1 MLPGRKMRI
10 MGSVFCAWMAILLFV
25 SLAAAQGQWYRGNT
39 HTHTAFSDGDA
50 APSVVVRWYKEH
62 GYNFV
67 VITDHDRYT
76 PIDQGDFYASNLTA
90 DFGQPGKFLVI
101 GGEEVTD
108 KVHLNAI
115 NVRESIKPQGG
126 TDPVDIMNR
135 NARAIRA
142 AGGLP
147 QVNHPNWHWRVN
159 ADQLIAATEVKHFEL
174 FNAGRDCNNSGGGG
188 APSTEEMWDR
198 VLSSGRVL
206 YGLASDD
213 THSLFGE
220 FSMWQA
226 DPGRGWIVV
235 KAAELS
241 ALALVAA
248 IDRGDFYASNGV
260 ELVDYEQSD
269 QEIRLELP
277 PDKRHEVRYR
287 TYFIGRDGQ
296 VLKRD
301 DSLKPT
307 YRFRGDELY
316 VRARVEASNGTMAWT
331 QPVFLGNK

>member
-1 MLPGRKMRI
+1 MFPGQMMR
-10 MGSVFCAWMAILLFV
+10 SRRPVFCFLVAIFLSASV
-25 SLAAAQGQWYRGNT
+25 GAAQGQWYRGNT
-39 HTHTAFSDGDA
+39 HAHTAFSDGDA

-76 PIDQGDFYASNLTA
+76 PVERLNL
-90 DFGQPGKFLVI
+90 DYGQPGKFLVV

-115 NVRESIKPQGG
+115 NVSESIKPQGG
-126 TDPVDIMNR
+126 TDLVDIMNR

-147 QVNHPNWHWRVN
+147 HVNHPNWQWDMNVQ
-159 ADQLIAATEVKHFEL
+159 QLIAAREVKHFEL
-174 FNAGRDCNNSGGGG
+174 FNPDCNNSGGGG
-188 APSTEEMWDR
+188 APSTEEMWDQ
-198 VLSSGRVL
+198 VLSTGRVL

-213 THSLFGE
+213 THNFFGE

-226 DPGRGWIVV
+226 NPGRGWIVV
-235 KAAELS
+235 KAAELT
-241 ALALVAA
+241 APALVAA

-260 ELVDYEQSD
+260 ELVDYAQSA

-277 PDKRHEVRYR
+277 PDRPHAEVRYR
-287 TYFIGRDGQ
+287 TYFIGRGGL

-301 DSLKPT
+301 ESLKPT

-316 VRARVEASNGTMAWT
+316 VRARVEASNGTVAWT